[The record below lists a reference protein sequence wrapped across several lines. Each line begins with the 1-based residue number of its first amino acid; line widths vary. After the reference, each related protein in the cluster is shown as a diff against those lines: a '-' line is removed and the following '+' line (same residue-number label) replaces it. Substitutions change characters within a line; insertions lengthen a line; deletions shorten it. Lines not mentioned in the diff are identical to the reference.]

1 MSHLCFGSYATIIR
15 KYYLGTDKDVVDDL
29 FSSIKEGTDIDKS
42 KVSLLINSKDNV
54 QGYIIETSQSQRV
67 LTSIGDYFSDY
78 IIPNLKS
85 KNISILKIHT
95 FFKNYHFS
103 PFSIHLQ
110 CITIVIINQ
119 GLFFIVE
126 TIVYIFL

>member
-85 KNISILKIHT
+85 KSLTVLLKTGILFNSIGPKFSSGLSHLFSCKIANRNI
-95 FFKNYHFS
+95 
-103 PFSIHLQ
+103 
-110 CITIVIINQ
+110 
-119 GLFFIVE
+119 
-126 TIVYIFL
+126 